1 MELNVFTI
9 SYLFFRLSPFIIV
22 CFFTLASLFNQD
34 FKGLIYLVGLIISC
48 FLSISIGSPIS
59 NRLNGMIGLQRS
71 DEPVCKSLITL
82 GNTTI
87 SNIPLSQNIF
97 GFTFFYL
104 FYLFGMKKNKYI
116 YQNIPTLIFFPTL
129 IVADAVW
136 NTTYNCATWVDITL
150 SLGLGIAF
158 GMGWAAIID
167 STKMTNLQYFNRI
180 SGNAEC
186 SRPTKQT
193 FKCNVY
199 KNGKLISSNMSS

>member
-9 SYLFFRLSPFIIV
+9 TYLFLRLAPFIIV
-22 CFFTLASLFNQD
+22 CFFSLASLFNQD
-34 FKGLIYLVGLIISC
+34 FKGLIYLFGLIISC
-48 FLSISIGSPIS
+48 FITITVGSPIS
-59 NRLNGMIGLQRS
+59 NFLNGKLQLS
-71 DEPVCKSLITL
+71 KGEEPVCRSLITL

-104 FYLFGMKKNKYI
+104 FYLFGMKKDKYI
-116 YQNIPTLIFFPTL
+116 SQNIPTLIFFPL
-129 IVADAVW
+129 IILFDMVW
-136 NTTYNCATWVDITL
+136 NLSNQCYTYIDIIL

-158 GMGWAAIID
+158 GIGWAALID
-167 STKMTNLQYFNRI
+167 KTKMSNFQYFNKI

-186 SRPTKQT
+186 SRPSKST

-199 KNGKLISSNMSS
+199 KNGKLISSNMA

>member
-9 SYLFFRLSPFIIV
+9 TYLFLRLAPFIIV
-22 CFFTLASLFNQD
+22 CFFSLASLFNQD
-34 FKGLIYLVGLIISC
+34 FKGLIYLFGLIISC
-48 FLSISIGSPIS
+48 FITITVGSPIS
-59 NRLNGMIGLQRS
+59 NFLNNKLQLS
-71 DEPVCKSLITL
+71 KGEEPVCRSLITL

-104 FYLFGMKKNKYI
+104 FYLFGMKKDKYI
-116 YQNIPTLIFFPTL
+116 SQNIPTLIFFPL
-129 IVADAVW
+129 IILFDMVW
-136 NTTYNCATWVDITL
+136 NLSNQCYTYIDIIL

-158 GMGWAAIID
+158 GIGWAALID
-167 STKMTNLQYFNRI
+167 KTKMSNFQYFNKI

-186 SRPTKQT
+186 SRPSKST

-199 KNGKLISSNMSS
+199 KNGKLISSNMA